1 MVLPSHL
8 WIMTDGR
15 AGNVAQARGLGQALA
30 RLSDLE
36 IQEKTVTLQRWAQ
49 VVPPGL
55 AHQLSGM
62 IPGWPKSAIAPGSD
76 WLGPPW
82 PRAVIGAGR
91 RVAPLVATLRQ
102 QRGVS
107 AIQILDPQMPA
118 RAFDALIVPEHD
130 GLTGANVL
138 QTVGAMNRLTPQ
150 AIASAWQ
157 DWPSADHHLTQP
169 RLAVLVGGPSG
180 SARFS
185 ADDGQKL
192 LRALEVLAEDF
203 SLIITTSRR
212 TDTALASQISRR
224 LGGRALVWTGE
235 ADGPNPY
242 PAMLHQA
249 AAVLVTE
256 DSVNMASEAAS
267 TGTPVHVFTIEH
279 IAPKFRRF
287 HDTLADRGAS
297 RRFRGV
303 IEHWT
308 YQPLAEAD
316 RIAEEV
322 LRRGLI

>member
-1 MVLPSHL
+1 MALPSHL

-15 AGNVAQARGLGQALA
+15 AGNVAQARGLGQAIA
-30 RLSDLE
+30 RLSELE

-49 VVPPGL
+49 VMPPGL
-55 AHQLSGM
+55 AYQLSGM
-62 IPGWPKSAIAPGSD
+62 IPGWPKSAVTPGSD

-102 QRGVS
+102 QRGIS

-130 GLTGANVL
+130 GLTGATVL
-138 QTVGAMNRLTPQ
+138 QTVGAINRLTPQ
-150 AIASAWQ
+150 AINAAWDDWQ
-157 DWPSADHHLTQP
+157 DVAQYLTQP

-185 ADDGQKL
+185 ADDGHKL

-212 TDTALASQISRR
+212 TDAALGDQITQR

-235 ADGPNPY
+235 AGGPNPY
-242 PAMLHQA
+242 PAMLHGA

-267 TGTPVHVFTIEH
+267 TGIPVHVFAIEH
-279 IAPKFRRF
+279 VAPKFRRF
-287 HDTLADRGAS
+287 HDTLAERGAS

-308 YQPLAEAD
+308 YQPLAEAN

-322 LRRGLI
+322 LRRGLV